1 MMREAE
7 ALATILQAENA
18 ALAALDLTRAA
29 ALVAEK
35 QRAAAAFAAA
45 RLPADQAGAS
55 AVARRLVPLIEENR
69 RLLERGIAVQARVMK
84 VIARAAARAPAAKTA
99 GYSAAGTPRTPLRAP
114 AMAVCA
120 RA

>member
-1 MMREAE
+1 MIQEAD

-29 ALVAEK
+29 ALLPQK
-35 QRAAAAFAAA
+35 QRAAEAFATA
-45 RLPADQAGAS
+45 RPPTNQPQAIAIG
-55 AVARRLVPLIEENR
+55 RRLGPLIEENR

-84 VIARAAARAPAAKTA
+84 VIARAAARAPAAKAA
-99 GYSAAGTPRTPLRAP
+99 GYSAAGAPRTTNRPAP
-114 AMAVCA
+114 IALCA